1 MGVLAV
7 EFFENLFQNLSVP
20 FEIDEVFSALRSVF
34 DALPLVCKF
43 ALIGCFS
50 LACLFCI
57 IRMLV

>member
-1 MGVLAV
+1 M